1 MQVMSRGLTWRVAA
15 GAAAL
20 VAVAA
25 AGGAVAAT
33 KLSPKKQS
41 QAVVKDAAEQ
51 LGVEPSKLDAALRTA
66 LEHRVDAAVAAG
78 RLSKEEGDALK
89 ERIRS
94 GDVPLFGFGRRHD
107 GFGPPGGFRR
117 HGPFGAKLDAAAK
130 YLGLEKAELRSQLR
144 SGKTLAQVAG
154 NQGKSVDGLV
164 EALVNEAEKKV
175 DAAQERGRLTQ
186 AEKQDLLA
194 GLRARITD
202 LVNGRF
208 PPGLHHGG
216 FGPAFGFERPGRGL
230 GRRAWAWP
238 QT

>member
-1 MQVMSRGLTWRVAA
+1 MQVMSRGFTWRVAA
-15 GAAAL
+15 GVAAL

-33 KLSPKKQS
+33 KLSANEES

-51 LGVEPSKLDAALRTA
+51 LGVAPSKLDAALRTA

-94 GDVPLFGFGRRHD
+94 GDVPLCGFG
-107 GFGPPGGFRR
+107 R

-144 SGKTLAQVAG
+144 SGKTLAQVARD
-154 NQGKSVDGLV
+154 QDKSVDGLV
-164 EALVNEAEKKV
+164 DALVAEAEQKL